1 MWNLS
6 SKVII
11 FGVAIQVLVLG
22 VVFFTKNTI
31 VLCSEKNH
39 IHLNSASGINH
50 ADEAST
56 RTVLSQKF
64 GDLQSNLGTLTS
76 SKFTDL
82 ENISGNADSRDINS
96 MTAWLRYLL
105 VAGGF
110 IGLAG
115 LLVMFFR
122 RKKMA
127 SNVSEKPF
135 HLCSLRPVLT
145 PLSYQLCFQCSAL
158 IKHSENK
165 GRLVENAEIWV
176 IEITLSSALTRKNSA
191 AAIKGMRLPTIRL
204 ENNFIVV
211 GPYRS
216 KSEAAEIASK
226 LHETYNVRGWLT
238 PGN

>member
-1 MWNLS
+1 MWNLN
-6 SKVII
+6 SKIIILGLVIQ
-11 FGVAIQVLVLG
+11 ALVLVAM
-22 VVFFTKNTI
+22 FFTKNTI
-31 VLCSEKNH
+31 VWCSEKNYGH
-39 IHLNSASGINH
+39 SSSTLEINH
-50 ADEAST
+50 AENASL
-56 RTVLSQKF
+56 RTLLSQKF

-82 ENISGNADSRDINS
+82 ENTSDNADFRDINS
-96 MTAWLRYLL
+96 MTVWLQYLL

-122 RKKMA
+122 RKKSA

-158 IKHSENK
+158 IKHSKNK
-165 GRLVENAEIWV
+165 NRLTEIAAIWV
-176 IEITLSSALTRKNSA
+176 IEITLSSALTRKKSA
-191 AAIKGMRLPTIRL
+191 AAIKIMHLPTIRL
-204 ENNFIVV
+204 ENDFIVV
-211 GPYRS
+211 GPYKS
-216 KSEAAEIASK
+216 KSEAAKIVSK
-226 LHETYNVRGWLT
+226 LHENYNVRGWLT

>member
-1 MWNLS
+1 
-6 SKVII
+6 
-11 FGVAIQVLVLG
+11 LVTVPAG
-22 VVFFTKNTI
+22 SRWIYRVGGIAGDVF
-31 VLCSEKNH
+31 
-39 IHLNSASGINH
+39 
-50 ADEAST
+50 
-56 RTVLSQKF
+56 SQ
-64 GDLQSNLGTLTS
+64 
-76 SKFTDL
+76 
-82 ENISGNADSRDINS
+82 
-96 MTAWLRYLL
+96 
-105 VAGGF
+105 
-110 IGLAG
+110 
-115 LLVMFFR
+115 
-122 RKKMA
+122 KKMA